1 MAMSR
6 AAAAPRVTLILTL
19 WVLGLG
25 THVLFPPLIYL
36 FRVFKAAPR

>member
-1 MAMSR
+1 MTDLLAARWLMAMSR

-25 THVLFPPLIYL
+25 THVLFP
-36 FRVFKAAPR
+36 R

>member
-25 THVLFPPLIYL
+25 THVLFSSLIYL
-36 FRVFKAAPR
+36 FRLFKGAPR